1 MNPFKLIAV
10 ELIYRPIFNILVL
23 LLALFGGHLGWAIV
37 VLTLL
42 IRALLWKVSSN
53 QAQMQKGMGGMQEK
67 LKEIQD
73 KYADDPQRLSQ
84 ETMKVMKS
92 DGLAPLKGCL
102 SLLVQI
108 PVFFGLLYVIRA
120 FAGAEGTFLDPADIY
135 SFVAPLAGQYLNI
148 ENINHWFFGIDLLI
162 GKNWVLTIVGSILV
176 YIQSKLIGLNQAK
189 AATPQVGPGGAKMP
203 DMSKMMGTM
212 NIFMA
217 IMMGSFIY
225 GTPNGVGIYLIT
237 TTLFTIIQYMIQNW
251 QLIKIKW
258 ETRNVK
264 NKGQIVSHK

>member
-23 LLALFGGHLGWAIV
+23 LLVAFGGHLGWAIV

-53 QAQMQKGMGGMQEK
+53 QAQMQKGMGNMQEK
-67 LKEIQD
+67 LKEVRE

-120 FAGAEGTFLDPADIY
+120 FAGAEGTTLDPADIY
-135 SFVAPLAGQYLNI
+135 SFIAPFASQYLSVDA
-148 ENINHWFFGIDLLI
+148 INHWFFGVDLLV
-162 GKNWVLTIVGSILV
+162 GNNRTLTVVGAILV
-176 YIQSKLIGLNQAK
+176 YIQSKLISLNQTK
-189 AATPQVGPGGAKMP
+189 PTGPQMGPNGQPMP
-203 DMSKMMGTM
+203 DMSKMMGFM

-217 IMMGSFIY
+217 FMMGSFIY
-225 GTPNGVGIYLIT
+225 GTPSGVGIYLIT
-237 TTLFTIIQYMIQNW
+237 TTLFTIVQYLIQNR
-251 QLIKIKW
+251 QLIKIKR

-264 NKGQIVSHK
+264 NK